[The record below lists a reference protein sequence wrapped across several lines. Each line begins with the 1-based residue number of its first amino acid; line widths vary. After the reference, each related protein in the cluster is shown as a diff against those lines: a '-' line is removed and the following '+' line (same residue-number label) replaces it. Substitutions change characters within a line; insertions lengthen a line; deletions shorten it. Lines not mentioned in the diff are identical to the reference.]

1 MCDIDGGADV
11 DFGADSDIGDSSA
24 DSFDVADDIE
34 TSDFDSMSDVEGVY
48 EAPETVE
55 SMPDMEESFESS
67 DLDGIEAYPELSEF
81 EDIDAQPDLAE
92 DLEDVGN
99 QIESVEF
106 QDEMIESNDTLSLA
120 ELDDVEPEFTFTH
133 EELQELY
140 EERADDPEFGDKM
153 EELISSGR
161 VSISEMDDIDE
172 SDEDGVKVLTR
183 EITPEILESR
193 ERDTEEVLDNYREN
207 LQERGVSEEQIEE
220 FIEHERESINAEYE
234 SLDEGKPSENIY
246 QMPTDW
252 DAVADN
258 LEGADD
264 EVSTDNGVDEEAFQS
279 EYEEIHEET
288 TGFDDVTEEYNQDS
302 EGEKVLGDDL
312 TITETHE
319 EGEEEYLADL
329 QQQLTEV
336 HGIPEDSPELEAIMQ
351 NERLGWEEI
360 HGDDSTEDIQESLQE
375 TDSMDELSNGLVYD
389 ENTQEISDSIP
400 LSDIDDISADEVDT
414 TTDGMD
420 SSEIEEASPA
430 FEDTNVDVT
439 DEGVEENISEV
450 TEEDSISIGESS
462 IINDA
467 LSESTVVSEN
477 INEIDE
483 DAEQVEEAPD
493 YLEELPD
500 IVEDMPVDL
509 DETQEI
515 EINYDEIYEGI
526 SQESLEQGFEDV
538 DIYGDVERLDAS
550 LVNFEASNWENLS
563 IDDQKQ
569 SMNDL
574 AEYVE
579 EIIGFDN
586 PPRIEYYNNPREG
599 DYGGY
604 NSRTNTL
611 SINEYMLYN
620 NSEAADTVA
629 HELWHAHQH
638 ECADHPSSARDYQY
652 QYNFENY
659 IRPEMGHEAYE
670 NQLIEAEARA
680 FAAQFKGRL
689 KEMEGGRHNG

>member
-1 MCDIDGGADV
+1 MCDIDVGADV
-11 DFGADSDIGDSSA
+11 DFGTDSDIGDSLA

-55 SMPDMEESFESS
+55 SMPDMEESYESS
-67 DLDGIEAYPELSEF
+67 DFDGIEVYPELSEF
-81 EDIDAQPDLAE
+81 EDIDDQPDLAE

-120 ELDDVEPEFTFTH
+120 ELDDVEPELTFTH
-133 EELQELY
+133 EELQELN
-140 EERADDPEFGDKM
+140 EECAEDPEFGDKM

-207 LQERGVSEEQIEE
+207 LQERGASEEQIEE
-220 FIEHERESINAEYE
+220 FIDHERESINAEYE
-234 SLDEGKPSENIY
+234 SLDDGKTSEYIY

-258 LEGADD
+258 LDGIDD
-264 EVSTDNGVDEEAFQS
+264 EVSVDDIAENQEFQS
-279 EYEEIHEET
+279 ENVEIHEET
-288 TGFDDVTEEYNQDS
+288 MDSEDMPEENYQNS
-302 EGEKVLGDDL
+302 EGEKSLDVYPINTDL
-312 TITETHE
+312 SE
-319 EGEEEYLADL
+319 ENEEEYLGDL

-336 HGIPEDSPELEAIMQ
+336 YGIPEDSPELEAVMQ

-360 HGDDSTEDIQESLQE
+360 HGNDLTEDIQESLQE
-375 TDSMDELSNGLVYD
+375 MDSVDELSNGIVSD
-389 ENTQEISDSIP
+389 ENTQEISESTP
-400 LSDIDDISADEVDT
+400 LSDLDDISADEIDT
-414 TTDGMD
+414 ITEGVD
-420 SSEIEEASPA
+420 SSEIEETSPS
-430 FEDTNVDVT
+430 FEDTNVDGS

-450 TEEDSISIGESS
+450 TEEDSILNSDSS
-462 IINDA
+462 IINDG
-467 LSESTVVSEN
+467 LSESTVVSGN
-477 INEIDE
+477 INEISE
-483 DAEQVEEAPD
+483 DAEQVEEEPD
-493 YLEELPD
+493 VVEELPD
-500 IVEDMPVDL
+500 IVDDMPINVN
-509 DETQEI
+509 ETQEI

-526 SQESLEQGFEDV
+526 SQESLERGFEDV
-538 DIYGDVERLDAS
+538 DIYEDAERLDAS
-550 LVNFEASNWENLS
+550 LENFETSNWENLS
-563 IDDQKQ
+563 IDDQKE
-569 SMNDL
+569 SMNSL

-586 PPRIEYYNNPREG
+586 PPGIEYYNNPREG

-638 ECADHPSSARDYQY
+638 ECADHPLSARDYQY

-689 KEMEGGRHNG
+689 AEIDSRRS